1 MGRRNDQRGRHEG
14 GTWGRLALALNLA
27 LAASCHGA
35 TGAHAQTHSSNFYCT
50 MGNERMK
57 LDVGD
62 YDLPPEA
69 TYIVGV
75 KELSSKGDLL
85 HAMAV
90 AHGGWS
96 PRYEYA
102 TMSMFSGSLSP
113 DQVDWLLR
121 DDRVAYVECDGFVKV
136 ARKRRGEL

>member
-1 MGRRNDQRGRHEG
+1 
-14 GTWGRLALALNLA
+14 
-27 LAASCHGA
+27 
-35 TGAHAQTHSSNFYCT
+35 

-85 HAMAV
+85 
-90 AHGGWS
+90 
-96 PRYEYA
+96 
-102 TMSMFSGSLSP
+102 FSSVG
-113 DQVDWLLR
+113 
-121 DDRVAYVECDGFVKV
+121 
-136 ARKRRGEL
+136 

>member
-1 MGRRNDQRGRHEG
+1 
-14 GTWGRLALALNLA
+14 
-27 LAASCHGA
+27 
-35 TGAHAQTHSSNFYCT
+35 